1 MHSKSASLSEP
12 SSICTMGETFYLYS
26 LAWWHCIGIKKHVLC
41 NSSDNIILS
50 KDIPKTPPKPSF
62 RITLTCYSWTLWWI
76 SMTFAF
82 LVLRSPRCEDLIT
95 LSQHHSLLCLTFFFL
110 NEKSYITQLSI
121 VTCCKNWSPGVF
133 FVRKNNWFV
142 HTVAQLIFTARIPY
156 LVGGSS
162 LRSPFF
168 FLIMLIYALFLFSTR
183 EFLLRDMLGSGVI
196 SNDWQCYDENE
207 DLLCTIGT
215 YWYRVSLHQ
224 FSLSLFCREIHISTP
239 NLLSLYST
247 LWRR

>member
-12 SSICTMGETFYLYS
+12 SSICTMDETFYLYSLAWWHSASLSEPSSICTMDETFYLYS

-62 RITLTCYSWTLWWI
+62 RITLNCYSWTLWWI

-133 FVRKNNWFV
+133 FSEEK
-142 HTVAQLIFTARIPY
+142 QLIRSHSSTVNLYRSHTLPCRWII
-156 LVGGSS
+156 SS
-162 LRSPFF
+162 LPIFF
-168 FLIMLIYALFLFSTR
+168 SHNAH
-183 EFLLRDMLGSGVI
+183 
-196 SNDWQCYDENE
+196 
-207 DLLCTIGT
+207 LCII
-215 YWYRVSLHQ
+215 
-224 FSLSLFCREIHISTP
+224 SLF
-239 NLLSLYST
+239 YSGIFVKRYA
-247 LWRR
+247 W